1 MQFDT
6 LIINGTII
14 DGSGEPKYKSNL
26 GIFDGKITE
35 IGQLK
40 EAKAKNIINARNLI
54 ISPGFIDMH
63 THSDISL
70 VNDKY
75 GESKAYQGVTTEV
88 TGNCSYSP
96 FPTGKKGPNNLKK
109 GLWETGALADDPNTN
124 WTWNTLEDWANT
136 IEKNGIS
143 INIAPQL
150 GYAALQVATGATEE
164 RPATKTEMTE
174 MKYLASQAIE
184 QGAFSI
190 STGLSVPPSA
200 YASTEEVIE
209 ICKAISHYDGV
220 FYVTHAR
227 VGPGK
232 HISMIEEAVKI
243 GQKAD
248 IPVQFSH
255 LAITDWRYYGH
266 GPNMLKI
273 FDEADKSGLD
283 ITYDM
288 YPYTAAGAGLDQMI
302 PLWAQSG
309 GIDEFLD
316 RLKDTNQ
323 RSKIREEV
331 KEGIG
336 GLAPKWET
344 VILSSSN
351 NHKNKELI
359 GMSIIEI
366 AQKRKIDPAETA
378 LQLVEEEIGAV
389 PVTVHNRLE
398 SDIRCFMD
406 HPLAMFGSDGNA
418 VSPNGFYKSGRPHPR
433 FYGTYPRVLGRYV
446 REKPSV
452 LTLEGAIYKMTGF
465 PAKRLCM
472 KNRGLI
478 RKGYIADLTIFDP
491 KTVIDNATFDDPHQ
505 YPSGIPYVF
514 VSGKPVIE
522 NGVHSNKTPGRVL
535 RRGN

>member
-14 DGSGEPKYKSNL
+14 DGACKPKFKSDI
-26 GIFDGKITE
+26 GIVNGKIDK
-35 IGQLK
+35 IGQFK
-40 EAKAKNIINARNLI
+40 EADAKRVINAENLI

-75 GESKAYQGVTTEV
+75 GESKVYQGVTTEV

-96 FPTGKKGPNNLKK
+96 FPSGKKGPNHLKK

-124 WTWNTLEDWANT
+124 WTWNTLDDWANT

-164 RPATKTEMTE
+164 RPASKTEMTE
-174 MKYLASQAIE
+174 MKYLAAQAIE

-209 ICKAISHYDGV
+209 ICKSISHYNGV

-232 HISMIEEAVKI
+232 HLSMIEEAVKI
-243 GQKAD
+243 GQKSNL
-248 IPVQFSH
+248 PVQFSH

-273 FDEADKSGLD
+273 FEEADKNGLD

-309 GIDEFLD
+309 GIDTFLE
-316 RLKDTNQ
+316 RLKNKNKRAQ
-323 RSKIREEV
+323 IREEV
-331 KEGIG
+331 QEGIG

-351 NHKNKELI
+351 NNKNKELI
-359 GMSIIEI
+359 GMSIIQI
-366 AQKRKIDPAETA
+366 AKKRKIDPAETA

-491 KTVIDNATFDDPHQ
+491 KTVIDNATFDNPHQ

-514 VSGKPVIE
+514 VSGKPVID